1 MQGLHRDLT
10 QGWELAVAG
19 AREVSASSRCPGLA
33 SLYHSRPCHLLK
45 PSFNSFDNL
54 QAAVMFAFTR
64 GKRFIATIPCLFG
77 SVSSTRLPR
86 QSMSSTTC
94 KAAEKETFKKAFEQ
108 RLEAYLEARKEYH
121 RLYDQKHKKAILE
134 EKKKRIDE
142 NPDLFRKRTKQYY
155 QNHKEELCAYQ
166 KVRRETITETQQAA
180 YLARREARRE
190 ARTQELSGRLAM
202 VFAKREARAKERA
215 RRQQTKKTQQARK
228 DARTQER
235 AKRLAE
241 REARAKER
249 AERRLAEKEARA
261 ERQLA
266 EKEARAKERAERRQL
281 SQEEI
286 NRRLI
291 ERREQARAY
300 RTDPAFRR
308 KESDRER
315 ARRKMDPV
323 YARRIAMR
331 DWVVRLC
338 PDVSAFTW
346 KTHFLIIYSERVTKT
361 CSACGSTR
369 LQGSKLCKFHS
380 RRVTT
385 EPGSYSTTISVFMP
399 IKV

>member
-1 MQGLHRDLT
+1 MQ
-10 QGWELAVAG
+10 
-19 AREVSASSRCPGLA
+19 
-33 SLYHSRPCHLLK
+33 
-45 PSFNSFDNL
+45 
-54 QAAVMFAFTR
+54 
-64 GKRFIATIPCLFG
+64 
-77 SVSSTRLPR
+77 
-86 QSMSSTTC
+86 
-94 KAAEKETFKKAFEQ
+94 
-108 RLEAYLEARKEYH
+108 
-121 RLYDQKHKKAILE
+121 

-142 NPDLFRKRTKQYY
+142 NPDLFRKLTKQYY

-202 VFAKREARAKERA
+202 VFAEREARAKERA

-228 DARTQER
+228 ETRTQER

-249 AERRLAEKEARA
+249 AEW
-261 ERQLA
+261 QLA

-281 SQEEI
+281 SQEKI

-346 KTHFLIIYSERVTKT
+346 KTHFPIIYSERVTKT

>member
-19 AREVSASSRCPGLA
+19 GREVSASSKCPGFA

-45 PSFNSFDNL
+45 PSFNPSDNL
-54 QAAVMFAFTR
+54 QAAVMFVFTR

-94 KAAEKETFKKAFEQ
+94 KAAEKETSKKAFEQ

-166 KVRRETITETQQAA
+166 KVCRETITETQQAA

-249 AERRLAEKEARA
+249 AERR
-261 ERQLA
+261 
-266 EKEARAKERAERRQL
+266 QL

-291 ERREQARAY
+291 ERLEQARAY

-346 KTHFLIIYSERVTKT
+346 KTHFPIIYSERVTKT